1 MWRLHH
7 LLGPLWAF
15 LVSVLVGGILLGVA
29 GNCAYDALSP
39 EGCRLTLESAEELP
53 KVAVLGIASTFLL
66 VGGLRLAA
74 ARSHR
79 RHEARKAFDLIKP
92 VEDLSPED
100 MGFQQLRP
108 GEQVDTHRR
117 PLHDGGYV
125 ERRAIEEASGAT
137 YTEHALVAGL
147 RTGKG
152 FVLLGQPLDG
162 KTRTLYEVLIQMPGY
177 QVVRPS
183 LSKGM
188 PGEDAFALVDGKNV
202 ILLLED
208 LHDWVRSMIDLPE
221 FQRELSGRA
230 QSFVVASTCRDGP
243 ELKQV
248 EENLRR
254 IYEEIHLKLKL
265 TPPTGDQKGWLARS
279 IGEDW
284 DPETAENYPTLGSV
298 AMERSMEAMSLRF
311 RNLLRD
317 RPDHADALRAMK
329 LLTAASIR
337 PLTHKRVEAT
347 LENIFGRTGVHLQDI
362 LGNLADQ
369 SFLQED
375 GLLDGTVRPEP
386 AYLRDAVTYTEG
398 KEPKDDFF
406 PTLLYT
412 LKDIEDADAMI
423 GLGVSYMI
431 GGRFNA
437 QAVYDCFLWATEAD
451 PNNPSAWLNKTA
463 LLSAGGYHEDAV
475 KSAERAVELKPED
488 YSYWQQKGT
497 ALHNAGRNEEALSAY
512 RRAADLKPD
521 RPDTWRKLGSVCMD
535 LDLPRDAV
543 SAFNRSLDLGADY
556 GYVEGWIGRAMAL
569 GRLGRDGQALRAYDR
584 AIGIDP
590 DNFQARFNRAGLLR
604 KMAHW
609 EEALA
614 AAEEAERLEPENA
627 DVQTGKGE
635 ALFEL
640 AKRDDDLDRLQQAYE
655 AYDQATSLDEE
666 HATAWSMKGVTLLLL
681 ERYAEASGV
690 IERAIA
696 LRPEHPQEWFYKA
709 QALLKMAESVPL
721 AESAEFTAGMWWL
734 CRAWQARNRFP
745 DRGAAIWKLF
755 QQIGY
760 DPNQCRSDFPSLI
773 LLSDDGVSRV
783 VTGPR
788 PKKLG
793 DLTI

>member
-125 ERRAIEEASGAT
+125 GRRAIEEGSGAT
-137 YTEHALVAGL
+137 YTEHALVAEL

-208 LHDWVRSMIDLPE
+208 LHEWVRSMIDLPE

-248 EENLRR
+248 EDNLRR

-265 TPPTGDQKGWLARS
+265 TPPTGDQKGRLARS

-317 RPDHADALRAMK
+317 HPDHADALRAMK
-329 LLTAASIR
+329 LLTAASVQ
-337 PLTHKRVEAT
+337 PLTHEHVEAV
-347 LENIFGRTGVHLQDI
+347 LRSIFGRTSVHLQD
-362 LGNLADQ
+362 LLRNLADQ

-375 GLLDGTVRPEP
+375 GLLDGAVRPEP

-398 KEPKDDFF
+398 KRPEDDFF
-406 PTLLYT
+406 LALVDV
-412 LKDIEDADAMI
+412 LEGLGDAEALTS
-423 GLGVSYMI
+423 LGVSCLI
-431 GGRFNA
+431 GGGWSA
-437 QAVYDCFLWATEAD
+437 QAIWECFNRATKAD
-451 PNNPSAWLNKTA
+451 PDFPSGWLNKTA

-488 YSYWQQKGT
+488 YSYWQQNGA
-497 ALHNAGRNEEALSAY
+497 ALHNAGRNEEALRAY
-512 RRAADLKPD
+512 RRAVELKTD
-521 RPDTWRKLGSVCMD
+521 RSDTWRKLGSVYMD

-569 GRLGRDGQALRAYDR
+569 GGLGRDGQALRAYDR

-604 KMAHW
+604 KMARW

-614 AAEEAERLEPENA
+614 AAEEAEKLEPDNV
-627 DVQTGKGE
+627 DVQVGKGE
-635 ALFEL
+635 TLYEL
-640 AKRDDDLDRLQQAYE
+640 AKKGDDPDLLRQAYE
-655 AYDQATSLDEE
+655 SYDQATSLDKN
-666 HATAWSMKGVTLLLL
+666 HATAWSMKGVTLMCLG
-681 ERYAEASGV
+681 RYAEASEV
-690 IERAIA
+690 IEQSIA
-696 LRPEHPQEWFYKA
+696 LRPDRTEEWFYKA
-709 QALLKMAESVPL
+709 QALLKMAEGVPL
-721 AESAEFTAGMWWL
+721 AKSSEFMAGMWWL

-745 DRGAAIWKLF
+745 DRGAAVWKLF

-760 DPNQCRSDFPSLI
+760 DPNQCGSDFPSLI
-773 LLSDDGVSRV
+773 LLSDGGVSRT

-788 PKKLG
+788 HKRLG